1 MVKVWIDRVR
11 LCKLAFTMAASRRP
25 LAGHRGEHN
34 KMAEW
39 LLVAGLSLLIM
50 ATVGLVRQAAFRG
63 DSALLFLI
71 PLAGLRQVQE
81 NWQSYGML
89 ALLRV
94 LGTVCLL
101 VGIGLIYVQHERLAP
116 INAVPGQVLR
126 GAKTPAATTFVRS
139 PEAALLMVRGDGK
152 PLAGL
157 IHGRTLQNPVRVTLI
172 NGVLSIHQGEA
183 FLPDLSVSILLGW
196 QPEDIQERRTLLI
209 TPAES
214 GGPPVH
220 VSWKPEG
227 RSYPETRIFKEGYR
241 LELALAPLGEQQ
253 FTGAL
258 QLVLPDTLRSYLV
271 GDFTVQTN
279 HLRYRNGEVDLFF
292 DHPDTLGY
300 VAREYLHTQFPAGA
314 VASIRIEN
322 VNLRR
327 ASREGEVQARVQLQ
341 DGTLERRRLQ
351 LEENSVGWAVTPGS
365 METQVLAAG
374 AGDALDGGAV
384 GASSPDPSL
393 APAVTVRLHRFTDL
407 ASYLGQR
414 VTVIERDGEAS
425 SGTLTRVNEQRL
437 WLEMAMGS
445 GRAEINLRAEKVR
458 ELVLADGTRLVL
470 DTADHDPT
478 ATPAPER
485 LAPEAGGAHYQDLIG
500 DPVTVTLDTGERHRG
515 TLVAVDEKRVTL
527 AVTMGSGQVEYFHDL
542 EHVAS
547 IEEAQ

>member
-1 MVKVWIDRVR
+1 
-11 LCKLAFTMAASRRP
+11 
-25 LAGHRGEHN
+25 
-34 KMAEW
+34 MAEW

-63 DSALLFLI
+63 DSTLLFFI

-81 NWQSYGML
+81 NWETYGLL

-101 VGIGLIYVQHERLAP
+101 VGAGLLYVQHERRAP
-116 INAVPGQVLR
+116 MDAVPGQVLR

-152 PLAGL
+152 PLSGV
-157 IHGRTLQNPVRVTLI
+157 IHGQPLMNPVRVTLI

-196 QPEDIQERRTLLI
+196 RPEDISERRTLLI
-209 TPAES
+209 TPAEA

-241 LELALAPLGEQQ
+241 LELALAPLGDQQ

-258 QLVLPDTLRSYLV
+258 QLVLPDTLKSYLV

-279 HLRYRNGEVDLFF
+279 HLRYRNGKVDLFF

-327 ASREGEVQARVQLQ
+327 AAREGEVQALVRLA
-341 DGTLERRRLQ
+341 DGTVERRHLQ

-365 METQVLAAG
+365 METRVLEAGAGEPAEDGAMPAAG
-374 AGDALDGGAV
+374 APRA
-384 GASSPDPSL
+384 PS
-393 APAVTVRLHRFTDL
+393 VTLRLHRFTDL

-414 VTVIERDGEAS
+414 VTVTEQDGQRSE
-425 SGTLTRVNEQRL
+425 GTLTRVNDQRL

-445 GRAEINLRAEKVR
+445 GRAEINLPAARVR
-458 ELVLADGTRLVL
+458 ELALADGTRLVL
-470 DTADHDPT
+470 ENAAPEETARPATEEDPATAPT
-478 ATPAPER
+478 AGETP
-485 LAPEAGGAHYQDLIG
+485 YQALIG
-500 DPVTVTLDTGERHRG
+500 RPVTVILDTGERHRG
-515 TLVAVDEKRVTL
+515 TLL
-527 AVTMGSGQVEYFHDL
+527 AVADRRLTLEVAMGAGKVEYFFDL
-542 EHVAS
+542 DDVAS
-547 IEEAQ
+547 VKEAR

>member
-1 MVKVWIDRVR
+1 
-11 LCKLAFTMAASRRP
+11 
-25 LAGHRGEHN
+25 
-34 KMAEW
+34 MAEW

-50 ATVGLVRQAAFRG
+50 TTVGLVRQAAFRG

-71 PLAGLRQVQE
+71 PLAGLRQIQE
-81 NWQSYGML
+81 NWESYGVL

-101 VGIGLIYVQHERLAP
+101 AGAGLIYVQHERLTPVSAE
-116 INAVPGQVLR
+116 PGQVLR

-139 PEAALLMVRGDGK
+139 PEAALLMVQGDGK
-152 PLAGL
+152 PLSGL
-157 IHGRTLQNPVRVTLI
+157 IHGQTLRNPVRVTLI

-209 TPAES
+209 TPAEA

-227 RSYPETRIFKEGYR
+227 NSYPETRIFNQGYR
-241 LELALAPLGEQQ
+241 LELALAPLGDQQ

-279 HLRYRNGEVDLFF
+279 HLRYRNGKVDLFF

-314 VASIRIEN
+314 VASIDIEN

-327 ASREGEVQARVQLQ
+327 ASREGEVQARVELR
-341 DGTLERRRLQ
+341 DGTVERRRLQ

-365 METQVLAAG
+365 METRVLAAG
-374 AGDALDGGAV
+374 AGQAADGDVIGVPSPRAP
-384 GASSPDPSL
+384 SS
-393 APAVTVRLHRFTDL
+393 PAVTPV
-407 ASYLGQR
+407 
-414 VTVIERDGEAS
+414 
-425 SGTLTRVNEQRL
+425 SG
-437 WLEMAMGS
+437 
-445 GRAEINLRAEKVR
+445 
-458 ELVLADGTRLVL
+458 
-470 DTADHDPT
+470 
-478 ATPAPER
+478 APW
-485 LAPEAGGAHYQDLIG
+485 
-500 DPVTVTLDTGERHRG
+500 
-515 TLVAVDEKRVTL
+515 
-527 AVTMGSGQVEYFHDL
+527 
-542 EHVAS
+542 
-547 IEEAQ
+547 

>member
-1 MVKVWIDRVR
+1 
-11 LCKLAFTMAASRRP
+11 
-25 LAGHRGEHN
+25 
-34 KMAEW
+34 MAEW

-63 DSALLFLI
+63 DSTLLFLI

-81 NWQSYGML
+81 NWQNYGVL

-101 VGIGLIYVQHERLAP
+101 VGAGLIYVQHERLEP

-139 PEAALLMVRGDGK
+139 PEAALLMVQGDGK
-152 PLAGL
+152 PLSGL
-157 IHGRTLQNPVRVTLI
+157 IHGQTLLNPVRVTLI

-196 QPEDIQERRTLLI
+196 RPEDIQERRTLLI

-227 RSYPETRIFKEGYR
+227 RSYPETRIFNEGYR
-241 LELALAPLGEQQ
+241 LELALAPLGDQQ

-279 HLRYRNGEVDLFF
+279 HLRYRNGKVDLFF

-327 ASREGEVQARVQLQ
+327 ASREGEVQARVALR
-341 DGTLERRRLQ
+341 DGTVERRRLQ

-365 METQVLAAG
+365 METRVLAAG
-374 AGDALDGGAV
+374 AAETADSGVL
-384 GASSPDPSL
+384 GASAPRASL
-393 APAVTVRLHRFTDL
+393 SPAVTVRLHRFTDL
-407 ASYLGQR
+407 ASYLGQQ
-414 VTVIERDGEAS
+414 VTVTERDGSAS

-437 WLEMAMGS
+437 WLEMTMGS
-445 GRAEINLRAEKVR
+445 GRAEINLREDSVR
-458 ELVLADGTRLVL
+458 ELMLADGTRLVL
-470 DTADHDPT
+470 DTAGGGET
-478 ATPAPER
+478 AAAPAPER
-485 LAPEAGGAHYQDLIG
+485 AAPDDDGAPYQGLIG
-500 DPVTVTLDTGERHRG
+500 GPVTVTLESGERHRG
-515 TLVAVDEKRVTL
+515 TLVDVDKRRVTL
-527 AVTMGSGQVEYFHDL
+527 AVAMGSGKVEYFYDL
-542 EHVAS
+542 GDVAS

>member
-11 LCKLAFTMAASRRP
+11 LCKLTCTMARLRRP
-25 LAGHRGEHN
+25 LTGHRGEHN

-63 DSALLFLI
+63 DSTLLFLI

-81 NWQSYGML
+81 NWQSYGVL

-101 VGIGLIYVQHERLAP
+101 VGAGLIYVQHGTLSPTEA
-116 INAVPGQVLR
+116 APGQVLR
-126 GAKTPAATTFVRS
+126 GAKSPAATTFVRS
-139 PEAALLMVRGDGK
+139 PEAALLMVQGDGK
-152 PLAGL
+152 PLTGV
-157 IHGRTLQNPVRVTLI
+157 IHGRPLLNPVRVTLI

-183 FLPDLSVSILLGW
+183 FLPDLSVSVLLGW
-196 QPEDIQERRTLLI
+196 RPEDIQERRTLLI
-209 TPAES
+209 TPAQS

-241 LELALAPLGEQQ
+241 LELALAPLDDQQ

-258 QLVLPDTLRSYLV
+258 QLVLPDTPRSYLV

-279 HLRYRNGEVDLFF
+279 HLRYRNGKVDLFF

-300 VAREYLHTQFPAGA
+300 VAREYLHTQFPVGA
-314 VASIRIEN
+314 VASIHIEN

-327 ASREGEVQARVQLQ
+327 AAREGEVQARVELQ
-341 DGTLERRRLQ
+341 DGTVERRRLQ

-365 METQVLAAG
+365 METKVLSVG
-374 AGDALDGGAV
+374 AGEAFDGGVV
-384 GASSPDPSL
+384 GTSAQDVSH
-393 APAVTVRLHRFTDL
+393 APAVTLRLHRFTDL
-407 ASYLGQR
+407 ASYLGQA
-414 VTVIERDGEAS
+414 VTVIERDGKS
-425 SGTLTRVNEQRL
+425 SHGTLTRVNEERL

-445 GRAEINLRAEKVR
+445 GRAEINLSAARLR

-470 DTADHDPT
+470 ESAHREPP
-478 ATPAPER
+478 AAPER
-485 LAPEAGGAHYQDLIG
+485 PATENGEAQYEHLIG
-500 DPVTVTLDTGERHRG
+500 VPVTVTLDTDERHQG
-515 TLVAVDEKRVTL
+515 TLVAVDDRRVTL
-527 AVTMGSGQVEYFHDL
+527 SVAMGSGEVEYFFDL
-542 EHVAS
+542 DTVTS